1 MLGGQD
7 FDDAI
12 AELLLEQAKTVLDCE
27 VDRTPAVMYK
37 LHTAAEKIKRDLSAT
52 GAQETDYSIP
62 YLANGE
68 DLDGDVTKE
77 DVEAICKQKGDLFE
91 VFYHFV
97 FETVSECA
105 SDVKIDSIQICGS
118 SMRIPQ
124 LQARLLEAV
133 QHARQT
139 VERVGNT
146 LNMEEACAR
155 GCALFAQKYAVEK
168 VLASSCEKV
177 ALEVNGRVVSMDVFG
192 LGGVRDVV
200 GMDGVEK
207 KKASSAAAK
216 DLDAISEGSVEK
228 GEVAAGSDKG
238 PRKDVDAISA
248 GSNEDATRDVDAIS
262 AGSNEDAAKDMEA
275 ISAGSNEDAT
285 RDVDA
290 ISAGSNDDATKD
302 MEAVSAGSNE
312 DATIDPSNTNGLFV
326 INGNQ
331 PLQSGNDHDCS
342 NTYKVTL

>member
-1 MLGGQD
+1 MLGGRD

-12 AELLLEQAKTVLDCE
+12 AELLLEQAKTTLDCE
-27 VDRTPAVMYK
+27 VDRTPVVMYK

-62 YLANGE
+62 YLADGE

-168 VLASSCEKV
+168 VLVSSSEKV
-177 ALEVNGRVVSMDVFG
+177 ALEVNGRVVSMEVFG
-192 LGGVRDVV
+192 LAGVHGAAMKGVDGKGKKGARDQ
-200 GMDGVEK
+200 
-207 KKASSAAAK
+207 
-216 DLDAISEGSVEK
+216 EGSVEK
-228 GEVAAGSDKG
+228 GEM
-238 PRKDVDAISA
+238 RDAEA
-248 GSNEDATRDVDAIS
+248 GSNEDAIKDVEGVAAGSKDATKDVEGVS
-262 AGSNEDAAKDMEA
+262 AGSKDATKDIEA
-275 ISAGSNEDAT
+275 ISAGSNEGPHKDIE
-285 RDVDA
+285 A
-290 ISAGSNDDATKD
+290 ISAGSNEGPHKD
-302 MEAVSAGSNE
+302 IEAISTGSNE
-312 DATIDPSNTNGLFV
+312 DASNASGLFV

-331 PLQSGNDHDCS
+331 PLQNGNDHDCTNAS
-342 NTYKVTL
+342 KVTL